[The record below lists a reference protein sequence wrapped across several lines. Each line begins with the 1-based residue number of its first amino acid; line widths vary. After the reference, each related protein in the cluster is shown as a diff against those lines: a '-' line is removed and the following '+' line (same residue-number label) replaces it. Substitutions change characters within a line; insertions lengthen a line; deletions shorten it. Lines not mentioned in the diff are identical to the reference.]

1 VFDAGAPSAR
11 ELARR
16 VLARVERGG
25 AWATLALDAELE
37 RSTLDDRD
45 RRLAAELVYGVLRH
59 QTRLDRALSAHAD
72 LRRTP
77 AAVVLVL
84 RVAAYQLLFLDRI
97 PAHAAVD
104 DAVNAAR
111 LTSGPKVG
119 GFANAVLRKVAAGK
133 EPALPDEPRARLE
146 IEHSM
151 PAWIIDE
158 LAAALGDPAQLPA
171 AVAALSQPAPL
182 AIRARAGRND
192 RDELRAILEAEGA
205 KVEVP
210 AITRAG
216 LVVSGL
222 GQTGASPSF
231 RAGRW
236 TVQDLG
242 AQLVGELA
250 APAPG
255 ARILDA
261 CAGVGGKSTHLAE
274 LTGDQ
279 AHIDAADNGRQKLK
293 LGAATAR
300 RLGLASVHPV
310 EADLL
315 DPAAAGLH
323 DRYDLV
329 VLDAPCTGLGV
340 LRRHPEAKWR
350 LVAADVGRM
359 AELQA
364 RLLAALA
371 PRVAPGSVL
380 VYSVCTFTEREGPGQ
395 IARFLAAH
403 PDFAPEAVAD
413 RPAEVRTWPHDH
425 GADAFYMARLRRR

>member
-133 EPALPDEPRARLE
+133 EPALPDE
-146 IEHSM
+146 
-151 PAWIIDE
+151 
-158 LAAALGDPAQLPA
+158 LGDPAQLPA

>member
-1 VFDAGAPSAR
+1 MFDAGTPSAR

-37 RSTLDDRD
+37 RSALDDRD

-59 QTRLDRALSAHAD
+59 RSRLDRALAAHAD

-77 AAVVLVL
+77 AAVVMVL
-84 RVAAYQLLFLDRI
+84 RVAAYQLLFLDRV

-111 LTSGPKVG
+111 VAAGPKVG
-119 GFANAVLRKVAAGK
+119 GFANAVLRKIATGK
-133 EPALPDEPRARLE
+133 EPPLPADERARLE
-146 IEHSM
+146 VEHST

-158 LAAALGDPAQLPA
+158 LAAGLGDPGQLAA

-182 AIRARAGRND
+182 AVRVRAGRTD
-192 RDELRAILEAEGA
+192 RAALRAELEAEGA
-205 KVEVP
+205 KVEIP
-210 AITRAG
+210 AITAG
-216 LVVSGL
+216 GLLVSGL
-222 GQTGASPSF
+222 GQLDSSPSF

-242 AQLVGELA
+242 AQLVSELA
-250 APAPG
+250 APAAG
-255 ARILDA
+255 SRILDA

-274 LTGDQ
+274 LTGDA
-279 AHIDAADNGRQKLK
+279 AHIDAADNSKQKLR

-300 RLGLASVHPV
+300 RLGLASVHTI

-315 DPAAAGLH
+315 DPAAPGLA

-350 LVAADVGRM
+350 LEPVDVERM

-371 PRVAPGSVL
+371 PRVAPGGVL
-380 VYSVCTFTEREGPGQ
+380 VYSVCTFTEREGPAQ
-395 IARFLAAH
+395 IAHFLAGH
-403 PDFAPEAVAD
+403 PAFVREGQGDG
-413 RPAEVRTWPHDH
+413 PAEIRTWPHQD
-425 GADAFYMARLRRR
+425 GADAFFMARLRRT